1 MIKLC
6 SKLLLSYATEEMIEF
21 YLTELE
27 ENYVQT
33 KQQLDEQ
40 ENISEI
46 EWFDLR
52 TLDINKIHS
61 PLTTKISIIMSMF
74 FYKL

>member
-1 MIKLC
+1 MNKLC
-6 SKLLLSYATEEMIEF
+6 GKLLLNYATEEMIEF

-33 KQQLDEQ
+33 KQNLDEQ

-46 EWFDLR
+46 EWFDLK
-52 TLDINKIHS
+52 TLDVNKIHS
-61 PLTTKISIIMSMF
+61 PLTTKISVLF
-74 FYKL
+74 AKEFYNY